1 MPQLTVINPTI
12 THEWNE
18 GHLWLYAGAAS
29 TDTQIRVVSLE
40 CGTAS
45 IEKRADDALAAAGVL
60 RRAMEAEEEGSGAV
74 IINCMDDPG
83 LYAAREMVSI
93 PVIGPAEA
101 SMHLAAMLSHR
112 FSVITT
118 GTEDTSVVEEL
129 ILRYGLTQKAASV
142 RTIDIPVLALDS
154 DKEATLHAVVSAVEK
169 AVLEDGAGAIIPGCT
184 LMAELI
190 SEIRARLAACGV
202 SVPVLNPPLV
212 ALRLAETL
220 ISLNLSHSPRTYV
233 RPADKLMHWPGDPIG
248 EH

>member
-1 MPQLTVINPTI
+1 MPQITVINPTI
-12 THEWNE
+12 THEWNDE
-18 GHLWLYAGAAS
+18 HLRLYAGAAS
-29 TDTQIRVVSLE
+29 PGTQIRVVSLE
-40 CGTAS
+40 WGPAS
-45 IEKRADDALAAAGVL
+45 IEGRADDALAAAGIM
-60 RRAMEAEEEGSGAV
+60 RRAMEAEEQGAGAV

-118 GTEDTSVVEEL
+118 GTDDTSVVEEL
-129 ILRYGLTQKAASV
+129 ILRYGMTQKAASV

-154 DKEATLHAVVSAVEK
+154 DKEATLNAVVSAAEK
-169 AVLEDGAGAIIPGCT
+169 AVLQDGAGAIIPGCT

-190 SEIRARLAACGV
+190 SEIRVRLAARGA

-212 ALRLAETL
+212 ALRLAEAL
-220 ISLNLSHSPRTYV
+220 ISLHLSHSPRTYT
-233 RPADKLMHWPGDPIG
+233 RPADKQMRWPGEPVG
-248 EH
+248 ER